1 MNMNYI
7 NRALRVLTL
16 SLCLGVIFSHTTVYA
31 AGEIAR
37 PMLGDQS
44 IAKGVGLP
52 GGGGRVCED
61 TFNLHKGEIEGMIA
75 AGNNAGVKAIFD
87 KAGCTQVALKVSGSQ
102 DKMASKVRCTFT
114 LIPPAIIC
122 TFGVK

>member
-1 MNMNYI
+1 MNTKYFSRI
-7 NRALRVLTL
+7 LPALTL
-16 SLCLGVIFSHTTVYA
+16 SLCMGVIFTSTAGYA
-31 AGEIAR
+31 AGAIS
-37 PMLGDQS
+37 PPPVIGPNQN
-44 IAKGVGLP
+44 K
-52 GGGGRVCED
+52 VCED
-61 TFNLHKGEIEGMIA
+61 TFNLHKTEIEGMIA

-87 KAGCTQVALKVSGSQ
+87 KAGCNQVALKVSGSQ